1 MSDSRNGTLV
11 IIGGGPAGLSAA
23 RSYREAGGTGPVRI
37 ISADDEPP
45 YQRPPLSKEFL
56 RGEAEDGDLPLEDN
70 DFYREHEIELSLGDP
85 VTSLDPEARTVTTAA
100 GESLSYEHCVLAT
113 GSEPIRPDVP
123 GADHEDVLVL
133 RSAAS
138 ARRLRE
144 VASGIRSAIV
154 VGSGFIGCEA
164 AVSLARRGIQVTLM
178 SPEKL
183 PQADRLG
190 AAAGKR
196 IRQWL
201 KAEGVSVLPETT
213 LKGIED
219 GYRVHTDLVPTVDAG
234 VVLLATGVAPR
245 TELAKKA
252 GLEVFEGRVR
262 VDEHMRTS
270 AARVFAAGDVALAY
284 NTSAG
289 RALSVEHWGEALK
302 MGEIAGRAAA
312 GEDVS
317 WDNAPGFW
325 TVIGDRVLK
334 YAAWGDGYDQA
345 ELVNYADGGF
355 TVWYGCT
362 GTTVGVLT
370 HEADDDYE
378 RGTALVEQ
386 GKPLPL

>member
-1 MSDSRNGTLV
+1 MSDTNHSALV

-23 RSYREAGGTGPVRI
+23 RSYRDAGGSGPIRM

-45 YQRPPLSKEFL
+45 YQRPPLSKDFL
-56 RGEAEDGDLPLEDN
+56 RGDADDGDLPLEGK
-70 DFYREHEIELSLGDP
+70 DFYREHDITLSLGDAAL
-85 VTSLDPEARTVTTAA
+85 SLDPDARTVTTAA
-100 GESLSYEHCVLAT
+100 GETVSYANCVLAT
-113 GSEPIRPDVP
+113 GSAPVRPPVP

-144 VASGIRSAIV
+144 TASHARSAIV

-164 AVSLARRGIQVTLM
+164 AVSLARRGVQVTLM

-190 AAAGKR
+190 EVAGKR

-201 KAEGVSVLPETT
+201 KAEGVSVLFETT
-213 LKGIED
+213 LEGIED

-234 VVLLATGVAPR
+234 LILLATGIEPR
-245 TELAKKA
+245 IGLAEKA
-252 GLEVFEGRVR
+252 GLEIAEGRVR

-270 AARVFAAGDVALAY
+270 AAGVLAVGDVALAY

-289 RALSVEHWGEALK
+289 RALAVEHWGEALK
-302 MGEIAGRAAA
+302 MGEVAGRTAA
-312 GEDVS
+312 GEQAN

-334 YAAWGDGYDQA
+334 YAAWGDGYDHA
-345 ELVNYADGGF
+345 EFVNYADGGF
-355 TVWYGCT
+355 TIWYGCE

-378 RGTALVEQ
+378 HGSALVEQ
-386 GKPLPL
+386 GKPLPV